1 MRIVWAIMVLVLLA
15 GSGWVV
21 THALSRE
28 SQQEQL
34 EQRTRG
40 AVASIVGEIKVV
52 AGTSGA
58 ELNGR
63 GWPVTI
69 DPSWFGGALPANALL
84 VGQRSWRE
92 VAAPDQADLQ
102 HPLVRQA
109 VDHSTPAFWYNPGN
123 GIVRAR
129 VPVMISD
136 KAAIAAY
143 NRVNASSINRLIDVV
158 PTIVE
163 R

>member
-21 THALSRE
+21 THALSRDSE
-28 SQQEQL
+28 QQQQER
-34 EQRTRG
+34 RTKS
-40 AVASIVGEIKVV
+40 AIAQIQSEIKVV
-52 AGTSGA
+52 AGTAGA

-69 DPSWFGGALPANALL
+69 DPAWFDGALPANAMLTGARPWL
-84 VGQRSWRE
+84 E
-92 VAAPDQADLQ
+92 VAAPDQANLK
-102 HPLVRQA
+102 HPVVRQA
-109 VDHSTPAFWYNPGN
+109 VDVGTPAFWYNPGN

-136 KAAIAAY
+136 
-143 NRVNASSINRLIDVV
+143 
-158 PTIVE
+158 
-163 R
+163 